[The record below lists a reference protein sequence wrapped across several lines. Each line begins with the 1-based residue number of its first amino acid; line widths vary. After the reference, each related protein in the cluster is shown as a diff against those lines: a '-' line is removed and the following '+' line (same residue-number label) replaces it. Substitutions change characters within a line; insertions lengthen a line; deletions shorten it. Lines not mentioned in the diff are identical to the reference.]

1 MKKTGMTKGT
11 VLITGGSRGI
21 GRAVIRRMID
31 DGFDVLHFSRTA
43 PSSLFEREV
52 FESVDLS
59 DPKQTKEAIGDWV
72 RKKDI
77 LHLVNNAGMI
87 RAAPLEQVSLEDVN
101 EMVALNMVAPM
112 LLTQAVVPT
121 MRAHQY
127 GRIVNI
133 GSRAALGK
141 EGRTVYGGTKAG
153 LVGMTRTWAL
163 ELAADGITVNVIAP
177 GPIATELYEASNPA
191 DSSQTQK
198 LVASIPV
205 KRVGKPQEVAHAVA
219 MLMDERA
226 GFITGQLIYVCGG
239 ASVGQAG

>member
-1 MKKTGMTKGT
+1 MTMMNKGT
-11 VLITGGSRGI
+11 VLVTGGSRGI

-31 DGFDVLHFSRTA
+31 DGFDVLHFSRT
-43 PSSLFEREV
+43 PPPTLFEGEV

-59 DPKQTKEAIGDWV
+59 DPKQTKEAIGDWS

-87 RAAPLEQVSLEDVN
+87 RAAAIENVSLEDVHD
-101 EMVALNMVAPM
+101 MVTLNMVAPI
-112 LLTQAVVPT
+112 LLTQALVPT
-121 MRAHQY
+121 MRARQY

-177 GPIATELYEASNPA
+177 GPIATELYEASNPP
-191 DSSQTQK
+191 DSPQTQK

-226 GFITGQLIYVCGG
+226 GFITGQLLYVCGG
-239 ASVGQAG
+239 VSVGQAG

>member
-1 MKKTGMTKGT
+1 
-11 VLITGGSRGI
+11 
-21 GRAVIRRMID
+21 
-31 DGFDVLHFSRTA
+31 
-43 PSSLFEREV
+43 
-52 FESVDLS
+52 
-59 DPKQTKEAIGDWV
+59 
-72 RKKDI
+72 
-77 LHLVNNAGMI
+77 
-87 RAAPLEQVSLEDVN
+87 
-101 EMVALNMVAPM
+101 MVTLNMVAPI
-112 LLTQAVVPT
+112 LLTQALVPT
-121 MRAHQY
+121 MRARQY

-177 GPIATELYEASNPA
+177 GPIATELYEASNPP
-191 DSSQTQK
+191 DSPQTQK

-226 GFITGQLIYVCGG
+226 GFITGQLLYVCGG
-239 ASVGQAG
+239 VSVGQAG

>member
-1 MKKTGMTKGT
+1 MTMMNKGT
-11 VLITGGSRGI
+11 VLVTGGSRGI

-31 DGFDVLHFSRTA
+31 DGFDVLHFSRT
-43 PSSLFEREV
+43 PPPTLFEGEV

-59 DPKQTKEAIGDWV
+59 DPKQTKEAIGDWS

-87 RAAPLEQVSLEDVN
+87 RAAAIENVSLEDVHD
-101 EMVALNMVAPM
+101 MVTLNMVAPI
-112 LLTQAVVPT
+112 LLTQALVPT
-121 MRAHQY
+121 MRARQY

-177 GPIATELYEASNPA
+177 GPIATELYEASNPP
-191 DSSQTQK
+191 DSPQTQK

-226 GFITGQLIYVCGG
+226 GFVTGQLLYVCGG
-239 ASVGQAG
+239 VSVGQAG

>member
-1 MKKTGMTKGT
+1 MTMMTKGT
-11 VLITGGSRGI
+11 VLVTGGSRGI

-31 DGFDVLHFSRTA
+31 DGFDVLHFSRT
-43 PSSLFEREV
+43 PPPELFEGEV

-59 DPKQTKEAIGDWV
+59 NPQQTKQAVSDWS

-87 RAAPLEQVSLEDVN
+87 RAAAIEQVSLEDVHD
-101 EMVALNMVAPM
+101 MVALNLVAPI
-112 LLTQAVVPT
+112 LLTQALVPV
-121 MRAHQY
+121 MRARKY

-177 GPIATELYEASNPA
+177 GPIATELYQASNPP
-191 DSSQTQK
+191 DSPQTQK

-226 GFITGQLIYVCGG
+226 GFITGQLLYVCGG
-239 ASVGQAG
+239 VSVGQAG

>member
-1 MKKTGMTKGT
+1 
-11 VLITGGSRGI
+11 
-21 GRAVIRRMID
+21 
-31 DGFDVLHFSRTA
+31 
-43 PSSLFEREV
+43 
-52 FESVDLS
+52 VDLS
-59 DPKQTKEAIGDWV
+59 DPRQTQEAIGDWV

-87 RAAPLEQVSLEDVN
+87 RAATLEQVSLEDVHD
-101 EMVALNMVAPM
+101 MVTLNMVAPI
-112 LLTQAVVPT
+112 LLTQALVPG
-121 MRAHQY
+121 MRARKY

-153 LVGMTRTWAL
+153 LVGMSRTWAL

-177 GPIATELYEASNPA
+177 GPIATELYEASNPP
-191 DSSQTQK
+191 DSPQTQK

-239 ASVGQAG
+239 VSVGQAG

>member
-1 MKKTGMTKGT
+1 MTKMTKGT
-11 VLITGGSRGI
+11 VLVTGGSRGI

-31 DGFDVLHFSRTA
+31 DGFDVLHFSRT
-43 PSSLFEREV
+43 PPPTVFEGEV

-59 DPKQTKEAIGDWV
+59 DPKQTMEAIGDWS

-87 RAAPLEQVSLEDVN
+87 RAAAIENVSLDDVQD
-101 EMVALNMVAPM
+101 MVTLNMVAPI
-112 LLTQAVVPT
+112 LLTQALVPT
-121 MRAHQY
+121 MRARKY

-177 GPIATELYEASNPA
+177 GPIATELYEASNPP
-191 DSSQTQK
+191 DSPQTQK
-198 LVASIPV
+198 LVSSIPV

-226 GFITGQLIYVCGG
+226 GFITGQLLYVCGG
-239 ASVGQAG
+239 VSVGQAG

>member
-1 MKKTGMTKGT
+1 MTIMTKGT
-11 VLITGGSRGI
+11 VLVTGGSRGI

-31 DGFDVLHFSRTA
+31 DGFDVLHFSRTS
-43 PSSLFEREV
+43 PPTLFEGEV

-59 DPKQTKEAIGDWV
+59 DPKQTMEAIGDWS

-87 RAAPLEQVSLEDVN
+87 RAAAIENVSLDDVQD
-101 EMVALNMVAPM
+101 MVTLNMVAPI
-112 LLTQAVVPT
+112 LLTQALVPT
-121 MRAHQY
+121 MRARKY
-127 GRIVNI
+127 GRIINI

-177 GPIATELYEASNPA
+177 GPIATELYEASNPP
-191 DSSQTQK
+191 DSPQTQK
-198 LVASIPV
+198 LVSSIPV

-226 GFITGQLIYVCGG
+226 GFITGQLLYVCGG
-239 ASVGQAG
+239 VSVGQAG

>member
-1 MKKTGMTKGT
+1 MSKGT
-11 VLITGGSRGI
+11 VLVTGGSRGI

-31 DGFDVLHFSRTA
+31 DGFDVLHFSRT
-43 PSSLFEREV
+43 PPLTLLEGEV

-59 DPKQTKEAIGDWV
+59 DPKQTKEAIGDWS

-87 RAAPLEQVSLEDVN
+87 RAAAIEQVSLEDVHD
-101 EMVALNMVAPM
+101 MVNLNMVAPI
-112 LLTQAVVPT
+112 LLTQALVPT
-121 MRAHQY
+121 MRACKY

-153 LVGMTRTWAL
+153 VVGMTRTWAL
-163 ELAADGITVNVIAP
+163 ELAVDGITVNVIAP
-177 GPIATELYEASNPA
+177 GPIATELYEASNPPG
-191 DSSQTQK
+191 SPQKQK
-198 LVASIPV
+198 LVASIPA
-205 KRVGKPQEVAHAVA
+205 KRVGKPEEVAHAVA

-226 GFITGQLIYVCGG
+226 GFITGQLLYVCGG
-239 ASVGQAG
+239 VSVGQAG

>member
-1 MKKTGMTKGT
+1 MTKGT
-11 VLITGGSRGI
+11 VLVTGGSRGI
-21 GRAVIRRMID
+21 GRAVIQRMID
-31 DGFDVLHFSRTA
+31 DGFDVLHFSRT
-43 PSSLFEREV
+43 PPPTVFEGEV

-59 DPKQTKEAIGDWV
+59 DPKQTMEAIGDWS

-87 RAAPLEQVSLEDVN
+87 RAAAIENVSLEDVQD
-101 EMVALNMVAPM
+101 MVTLNMVAPI
-112 LLTQAVVPT
+112 LLTQALVPT
-121 MRAHQY
+121 MRARKY

-177 GPIATELYEASNPA
+177 GPIATELYEASNPP
-191 DSSQTQK
+191 DSPQTQK
-198 LVASIPV
+198 LVSSIPV

-226 GFITGQLIYVCGG
+226 GFITGQLLYVCGG
-239 ASVGQAG
+239 VSVGQAG

>member
-1 MKKTGMTKGT
+1 MTIMTKGT
-11 VLITGGSRGI
+11 VLVTGGSRGI

-31 DGFDVLHFSRTA
+31 DGFDVLHFSRT
-43 PSSLFEREV
+43 PPPELFEGEV

-59 DPKQTKEAIGDWV
+59 NPQQTKEAVSDWS

-77 LHLVNNAGMI
+77 LNLVNNAGMI
-87 RAAPLEQVSLEDVN
+87 RAAAIEQVSLEDVHD
-101 EMVALNMVAPM
+101 MVALNLVAPI
-112 LLTQAVVPT
+112 LLTQALVPV
-121 MRAHQY
+121 MRARKY

-177 GPIATELYEASNPA
+177 GPIATELYQASNPP
-191 DSSQTQK
+191 DSPQTQK

-226 GFITGQLIYVCGG
+226 GFITGQLLYVCGG
-239 ASVGQAG
+239 VSVGQAG

>member
-1 MKKTGMTKGT
+1 MNGTTKGT
-11 VLITGGSRGI
+11 VLVTGGSRGI

-43 PSSLFEREV
+43 PSTLFEGES

-59 DPKQTKEAIGDWV
+59 DSKQTKEAIGDWISK
-72 RKKDI
+72 RDI
-77 LHLVNNAGMI
+77 LYLVNNAGMI
-87 RAAPLEQVSLEDVN
+87 RTATLEHVSIEDVHD
-101 EMVALNMVAPM
+101 MVALNMLAPIV
-112 LLTQAVVPT
+112 LTQALVPG
-121 MRAHQY
+121 MRARQF

-141 EGRTVYGGTKAG
+141 PGRTVYGGTKAG

-177 GPIATELYEASNPA
+177 GPIATELFEASNPPG
-191 DSSQTQK
+191 SPQTQK
-198 LVASIPV
+198 LFASIPV
-205 KRVGKPQEVAHAVA
+205 KRVGKPEEVAHAVA

-226 GFITGQLIYVCGG
+226 GFITGQLINVCGG
-239 ASVGQAG
+239 VSVGQVG

>member
-1 MKKTGMTKGT
+1 MTMMNKGT
-11 VLITGGSRGI
+11 VLVTGGSRGI

-31 DGFDVLHFSRTA
+31 DGFDVLHFSRT
-43 PSSLFEREV
+43 PPPTLFEGEV

-59 DPKQTKEAIGDWV
+59 DPKQTKEAIGDWS

-87 RAAPLEQVSLEDVN
+87 RAAAIENVSHEDVHD
-101 EMVALNMVAPM
+101 MVTLNMVAPI
-112 LLTQAVVPT
+112 LLTQALVPT
-121 MRAHQY
+121 MRARQY

-177 GPIATELYEASNPA
+177 GPIATELYEASNPP
-191 DSSQTQK
+191 DSPQTQK

-226 GFITGQLIYVCGG
+226 GFITGQLLYVCGG
-239 ASVGQAG
+239 VSVGQAG

>member
-1 MKKTGMTKGT
+1 MTKTSKGT
-11 VLITGGSRGI
+11 VLVTGGSRGI

-43 PSSLFEREV
+43 PASLFEGEV

-59 DPKQTKEAIGDWV
+59 DPRQTKEAISDWT

-87 RAAPLEQVSLEDVN
+87 RAAALEQVSLDDVHD
-101 EMVALNMVAPM
+101 MVTLNMVAPI
-112 LLTQAVVPT
+112 LLAQAVVPA
-121 MRAHQY
+121 MRARQY

-163 ELAADGITVNVIAP
+163 ELAPHGITVNVIAP
-177 GPIATELYEASNPA
+177 GPIATELYEASNPP
-191 DSSQTQK
+191 DSPQTQK

-205 KRVGKPQEVAHAVA
+205 KRVGKPDEVAHAVA

-226 GFITGQLIYVCGG
+226 GFITGQLLYVCGG
-239 ASVGQAG
+239 ASVGLAG